1 MCPSACVDNIVG
13 AECVDGTCTEGVCVC
28 NANYKKSL
36 TDPRLCTII
45 QCDAFYLYN
54 QAVSEDGPYDV
65 DAVVTVTCTDGYHVS
80 GDLKDVDVQTLNC
93 GSDGYFDAVLKDC
106 VGE

>member
-1 MCPSACVDNIVG
+1 MGADCVN
-13 AECVDGTCTEGVCVC
+13 GTCTNGVCVC

-36 TDPRLCTII
+36 ADPRLCTII
-45 QCDAFYLYN
+45 ECDAL
-54 QAVSEDGPYDV
+54 SEGGPYYV
-65 DAVVTVTCTDGYHVS
+65 DAVETVTCADGFHVS
-80 GDLKDVDVQTLNC
+80 GELKDVDVQTFTC